1 MRYISFHNADGDGT
15 LAKTVLAGCYKFSL
29 ATLLRPNGAT
39 MTSII
44 ETDID
49 MSEFITILK
58 SKQTHAF
65 DCAWEISDGLSPC
78 LTSAMGMGGGM
89 TPMITDATV
98 KQVKTTE
105 FMEQTR
111 GHKVELPPELQGKK
125 FRIRKLTP
133 KECFRLMGVDDADI
147 DKMQSA
153 GISNSNLYKL
163 AGNSI
168 VVDVLY
174 YIFKNAL
181 IDTEAPR
188 EKGMQLTLF

>member
-15 LAKTVLAGCYKFSL
+15 LAKTVLAGCYKFGL

-133 KECFRLMGVDDADI
+133 KECFRLIGGDDADI

>member
-15 LAKTVLAGCYKFSL
+15 LAKTVLAGCYKFGL

>member
-1 MRYISFHNADGDGT
+1 
-15 LAKTVLAGCYKFSL
+15 
-29 ATLLRPNGAT
+29 
-39 MTSII
+39 
-44 ETDID
+44 
-49 MSEFITILK
+49 
-58 SKQTHAF
+58 
-65 DCAWEISDGLSPC
+65 
-78 LTSAMGMGGGM
+78 MGMGGGM

>member
-15 LAKTVLAGCYKFSL
+15 LAKTVLAGCYKFGL

-49 MSEFITILK
+49 MSEFITRLK

-65 DCAWEISDGLSPC
+65 DSAWEISDGLSPC

>member
-15 LAKTVLAGCYKFSL
+15 LAKTVLAGCYKFGL

-78 LTSAMGMGGGM
+78 PTSAMGMGGGM